1 MRAVAMTSSTR
12 WRRASSTRPIAR
24 QCSQALDRARLYD
37 SEGAA
42 TELSP
47 EAGAAGAGGRRR
59 ADARELLAEV
69 LRSDGTVVKLAGSVA
84 SALACFAEWQ
94 PDVLVSDIGMPGE
107 DGPALSGG
115 ARR

>member
-1 MRAVAMTSSTR
+1 
-12 WRRASSTRPIAR
+12 
-24 QCSQALDRARLYD
+24 
-37 SEGAA
+37 
-42 TELSP
+42 
-47 EAGAAGAGGRRR
+47 
-59 ADARELLAEV
+59 V